1 MVDYYIPEQS
11 FDATARDEYFK
22 NSKVGTMDVLG
33 ATLEDTL
40 YYNPLNVAGRFFE
53 QQTGKGRRGQLLT
66 KQEYQ
71 ESEFFREG
79 IEVNDDGITEGL
91 AELLAESKDRREEIN
106 LTLSRSRGG
115 MGLMAAQF
123 GVGLAGSML
132 DPLNVAAGI
141 FFPQVSIAR
150 KALMMQKYGKN
161 GGRFVAGAIDGAA
174 QATLIEPLILG
185 QATLEQDTDYNLMD
199 SFMNVT
205 FGTVLG
211 GGLHVGFGRISDTIE
226 KSKASREALAVATG
240 QAISGQPIRAGELH
254 AQAERQADIETIQRA
269 NERIAARES
278 ELASTV
284 ERTVDPETGQIL
296 TQKIVDQP
304 RRLYDLETG
313 VPIDAKYKRKGN
325 AIPSELKATMPKG
338 LLSFLRQE
346 NIKIDPRSEGA
357 EELKEVIPANRSG
370 KLYSKNGMTVEQ
382 AFTSAREEGFFPQA
396 VDDAPDGYGINDL
409 IDAVID
415 EFQGGPLR
423 VRAGDEGALV
433 AFEKAQE
440 LRTLAEKYGIEYR
453 GMSDEDF
460 GSALAEIEQNLIK
473 IDANTMDP
481 YGDMEEVD
489 ALPVD
494 DGGSI
499 TLEESEALM
508 QEGRTKDYLLG
519 EDIDMKP
526 KLAEQDAAGGDIEEL
541 ELSRVAEENRLLEL
555 DIDTMRGTIRQD
567 LLDDIESADELIQK
581 AETGYDEV
589 ARAGAVCMNRNYRG

>member
-1 MVDYYIPEQS
+1 VVEYYIPEQS

-40 YYNPLNVAGRFFE
+40 YYNPLTVANRFFE

-132 DPLNVAAGI
+132 DPLNVAASV

-150 KALMMQKYGKN
+150 KAMMMQKYGKN

-211 GGLHVGFGRISDTIE
+211 GGLHAGFGKISDTIE
-226 KSKASREALAVATG
+226 ASKAKREALAVATG

-269 NERIAARES
+269 NERLATRDS
-278 ELASTV
+278 ELGAV
-284 ERTVDPETGQIL
+284 ERTVDPETGEIK
-296 TQKIVDQP
+296 TQKIIEQP
-304 RRLYDLETG
+304 RREFDPDTG
-313 VPIDAKYKRKGN
+313 KPIDAKYKRKGN
-325 AIPSELKATMPKG
+325 AIPSVLKATMPKG
-338 LLSFLRQE
+338 LLSFLRQSG
-346 NIKIDPRSEGA
+346 NKIDPNSAGA
-357 EELKEVIPANRSG
+357 DELKKRVPFFGGNIYKKG
-370 KLYSKNGMTVEQ
+370 GLTVEQ
-382 AFTSAREEGFFPQA
+382 ALTSAREEGFFPEA
-396 VDDAPDGYGINDL
+396 APDAPDTLGINDL
-409 IDAVID
+409 IDAVVD
-415 EFQGGPLR
+415 EYEGGSPKL
-423 VRAGDEGALV
+423 RAGDENAL
-433 AFEKAQE
+433 ADFDEATR
-440 LRTLAEKYGIEYR
+440 LRTLADKYGIDPK
-453 GMSDEDF
+453 GMTDKDF
-460 GSALAEIEQNLIK
+460 IDALNEISQNLDT
-473 IDANTMDP
+473 IDANTVDP

-494 DGGSI
+494 DGGSL

-519 EDIDMKP
+519 EDADMKP

>member
-1 MVDYYIPEQS
+1 VVDYYIPEQS

-40 YYNPLNVAGRFFE
+40 YYNPLSAAGRFFE

-132 DPLNVAAGI
+132 DPLNVAAGV
-141 FFPQVSIAR
+141 FFPNVSIAR
-150 KALMMQKYGKN
+150 AALMMQKYGKN

-211 GGLHVGFGRISDTIE
+211 GGLHAGFGRISDTIE
-226 KSKASREALAVATG
+226 KSKSKREALAVATG
-240 QAISGQPIRAGELH
+240 QALSGQPIRAGELH
-254 AQAERQADIETIQRA
+254 AQAERQADIEIIQRA

-325 AIPSELKATMPKG
+325 AIPSVLKATMPKG
-338 LLSFLRQE
+338 LLSFLRKSG
-346 NIKIDPRSEGA
+346 NKIDPNSAGA
-357 EELKEVIPANRSG
+357 DDLKKRVPFFGGNIYKKG
-370 KLYSKNGMTVEQ
+370 GLTVEQ
-382 AFTSAREEGFFPQA
+382 ALTSAREEGFFPEA
-396 VDDAPDGYGINDL
+396 VPDAPDTLGINDL
-409 IDAVID
+409 IDAVAD
-415 EFQGGPLR
+415 EYEGGSPKL
-423 VRAGDEGALV
+423 RAGDEGALV

-440 LRTLAEKYGIEYR
+440 LRTLAEKYGIDPK
-453 GMSDEDF
+453 GMTNEDF
-460 GSALAEIEQNLIK
+460 DGALREIEENLIK

-519 EDIDMKP
+519 EDADMKP